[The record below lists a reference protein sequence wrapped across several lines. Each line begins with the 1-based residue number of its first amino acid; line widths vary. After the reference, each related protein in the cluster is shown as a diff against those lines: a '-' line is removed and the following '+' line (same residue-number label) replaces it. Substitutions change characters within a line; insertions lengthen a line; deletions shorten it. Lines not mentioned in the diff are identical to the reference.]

1 MTTLLLTTADAP
13 PTEVTLSDAELDQLL
28 DQTGA
33 EFIDGQLKEKSMG
46 AESEGIGSELQG
58 TLWAFVHANRLG
70 RVFNPATPYRCFPS
84 DPRQV
89 RKPDVSFVAAARLP
103 AGGLPRG
110 NLTFAPDLAV
120 EVISPTD
127 KYEDVEQKVAD
138 YRSAGVRLIWVV
150 NPATRSVLIRR
161 LDRTCAELDAAGTL
175 DGEDVVP
182 GFACRVAEL
191 FV

>member
-1 MTTLLLTTADAP
+1 MTTLLVTPADAP
-13 PTEVTLSDAELDQLL
+13 PTEVTLSDAELERLL
-28 DQTGA
+28 DETGA
-33 EFIDGQLKEKSMG
+33 EFVDGQLKEKSMG
-46 AESEGIGSELQG
+46 AESEGIGSELHVLLG
-58 TLWAFVHANRLG
+58 AFVRAASLG
-70 RVFNPATPYRCFPS
+70 RVFGPATPFRCFPN
-84 DPRQV
+84 DPRQI
-89 RKPDVSFVAAARLP
+89 RKPDLSFVSTARLP
-103 AGGLPRG
+103 VGRLPRG
-110 NLTFAPDLAV
+110 SAPFAPDLAV

-161 LDRTCAELDAAGTL
+161 LDRTCAELDEAGTL

-182 GFACRVAEL
+182 GFTCRVAEL

>member
-1 MTTLLLTTADAP
+1 M
-13 PTEVTLSDAELDQLL
+13 
-28 DQTGA
+28 
-33 EFIDGQLKEKSMG
+33 
-46 AESEGIGSELQG
+46 
-58 TLWAFVHANRLG
+58 
-70 RVFNPATPYRCFPS
+70 VFGPATPYRCFPN

-89 RKPDVSFVAAARLP
+89 RKPDVSFVAAGRLP
-103 AGGLPRG
+103 AGRLPRG
-110 NLTFAPDLAV
+110 SAPFAPDLAV
-120 EVISPTD
+120 EVVSPTD
-127 KYEDVEQKVAD
+127 PCEYLELKVAD

-161 LDRTCAELDAAGTL
+161 LDRTCAELDDTGSL

>member
-1 MTTLLLTTADAP
+1 MTTLLTPADAP
-13 PTEVTLSDAELDQLL
+13 PTEVTLSDTELAKLL
-28 DQTGA
+28 DETNA
-33 EFIDGQLKEKSMG
+33 EFVDGQLKEKSMG

-58 TLWAFVHANRLG
+58 TLWAFVKANKLG
-70 RVFNPATPYRCFPS
+70 RVFNPATPYRCFPN

-89 RKPDVSFVAAARLP
+89 RKPDVSFVTATRVP
-103 AGGLPRG
+103 AGRLPRG
-110 NLTFAPDLAV
+110 DLTFAPDLAA

-138 YRSAGVRLIWVV
+138 YRSAGVRLIWII

-161 LDRTCAELDAAGTL
+161 LDHTCAELDEAGTL

-182 GFACRVAEL
+182 GFTCRVAEL

>member
-1 MTTLLLTTADAP
+1 MTT
-13 PTEVTLSDAELDQLL
+13 VTPADAELERML
-28 DQTGA
+28 DGA
-33 EFIDGQLKEKSMG
+33 GVEFVNGQVVERESCIRSAAVASTVMG
-46 AESEGIGSELQG
+46 
-58 TLWAFVHANRLG
+58 FVGVFTRDPRLG
-70 RVFNPATPYRCFPS
+70 RVFGAGMGYRCFPS

-103 AGGLPRG
+103 AAGLPRG

-120 EVISPTD
+120 EIISPTD

-138 YRSAGVRLIWVV
+138 YRSAGVRLIWIV

-161 LDRTCAELDAAGTL
+161 LDRTCGELDEAGTL

>member
-1 MTTLLLTTADAP
+1 MTTLLLTPADAP

-46 AESEGIGSELQG
+46 FKSEAIAIELVIVLG
-58 TLWAFVHANRLG
+58 GFVRAAKLG
-70 RVFNPATPYRCFPS
+70 RVFGSATPYRCFPS

-103 AGGLPRG
+103 AGELPEV
-110 NLTFAPDLAV
+110 NAPFAPDLAV
-120 EVISPTD
+120 EVVSPTD
-127 KYEDVEQKVAD
+127 TYEYLEQKVAD

-161 LDRTCAELDAAGTL
+161 LDRTCAELDEAGAL

-182 GFACRVAEL
+182 GFTCPVAAL